1 VLPTFIRH
9 GDLVLEFEGD
19 GSLRITRQ
27 SNAQAV
33 QVSSSEWIYLLKV
46 AELHDWP
53 IAPPTDIHGN
63 AVQS

>member
-1 VLPTFIRH
+1 MLPTFIRH

-33 QVSSSEWIYLLKV
+33 QLSSSEWIYLLKV
-46 AELHDWP
+46 AALHDWP
-53 IAPPTDIHGN
+53 IAPPNCIPGS
-63 AVQS
+63 VGQ